1 MYLCSATLK
10 RFEDDGRPDADLPLL
25 HWSMQ
30 DALYKIQEA
39 FDGVL
44 QNFPSRIAAW
54 LLRRLIFPLGKC
66 LAPPSDA
73 LGHQVATL
81 LMQPG
86 AARDRLTTGMYI
98 SKDEKD
104 AVGALEAALL
114 STLQCEPI
122 QAVVAKARKE
132 GQIKSRDELEQISE
146 AAKLGIITGEQV
158 RLLERDYALRRK
170 VIMVNDFET
179 SQLTAG

>member
-1 MYLCSATLK
+1 
-10 RFEDDGRPDADLPLL
+10 
-25 HWSMQ
+25 
-30 DALYKIQEA
+30 
-39 FDGVL
+39 
-44 QNFPSRIAAW
+44 
-54 LLRRLIFPLGKC
+54 
-66 LAPPSDA
+66 
-73 LGHQVATL
+73 
-81 LMQPG
+81 MQPG
-86 AARDRLTTGMYI
+86 AARDRLTAGMYI

-104 AVGALEAALL
+104 AVAALEAALL